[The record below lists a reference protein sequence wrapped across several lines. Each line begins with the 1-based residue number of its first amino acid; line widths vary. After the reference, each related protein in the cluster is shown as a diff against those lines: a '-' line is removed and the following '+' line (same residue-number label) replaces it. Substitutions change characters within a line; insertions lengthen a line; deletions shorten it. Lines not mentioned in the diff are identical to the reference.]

1 MRTLRNTYLTGLRSA
16 GRRPRTVAL
25 PADESTALS
34 TTLARPDVAA
44 EQRATLDAIAALP
57 EHFRTALIAVDVVG
71 LSYGEAADALGAGE
85 ATITSR
91 LFRARGRVARAL
103 SPEREGS
110 VLVGV

>member
-16 GRRPRTVAL
+16 SRRPRTVGL
-25 PADESTALS
+25 PADESTSLS

-44 EQRATLDAIAALP
+44 EQRATLDVIAALP
-57 EHFRTALIAVDVVG
+57 EDFRVTLIAVDVVG
-71 LSYGEAADALGAGE
+71 LSYGEAARALGARE

-91 LFRARGRVARAL
+91 LFRARRRVARAL
-103 SPEREGS
+103 SSEREGS